1 MPDVISYPTSEASV
15 PKQPT
20 STPRSKIEPRLQD
33 TVRLS
38 AEGLAKVLGDLEARV
53 MRAVWALRKPVP
65 ARAVHERVIRE
76 HDVALLTVITVLNK
90 LVTKGLLVRV
100 KQDDLYHYSA
110 RLTEEEF
117 RTHASRRVVSGI
129 LSLGPEA
136 VAASLVDALAEH
148 DPAQLAELGRLIR
161 RKLKEQEGL

>member
-1 MPDVISYPTSEASV
+1 V
-15 PKQPT
+15 PKDRKQP
-20 STPRSKIEPRLQD
+20 RRGGGGPRLQD

-38 AEGLAKVLGDLEARV
+38 ANGLAKVLGDLEARV
-53 MRAVWALRKPVP
+53 LRVVWTLGKPAT
-65 ARAVHERVIRE
+65 ARAVHERVVEE

-90 LVTKGLLVRV
+90 LVTKGLLARA
-100 KQDDLYHYSA
+100 KRDDVYHYAA

-117 RTHASRRVVSGI
+117 RAHVSRRVVNGI

-136 VAASLVDALAEH
+136 VAASLVDALAKH

-161 RKLKEQEGL
+161 RKLKGMEDG